1 MKRILGLLIVILI
14 SFSAFIGCSNF
25 ADDIDD
31 AISSMEQGY
40 DNYIDQNGTQP
51 PVNSVSDT
59 LDKMLADY
67 VSGLSYPS
75 PSSIVSTTVDP
86 AESQEFIDSA
96 NTTVYN
102 ETELEKLIFDVVR
115 AADKEVRFK
124 TIGGWLTDDL
134 LYDIVFYRIHD
145 VHMVDAFG
153 LYSYCVTVTT
163 SGSTGTFL
171 LEFNY
176 IDDCSQEEVLELRSM
191 IDTRSKEI
199 VRDLK
204 LGGMSDYEK
213 VKEINK
219 YLCDN
224 VYYPKKPYISHDFTP
239 YGALFSGRAVCEGY
253 ARATKILCELA
264 GLECYYVVGY
274 CDNDPVDGGH
284 AWNLVKVGGDWYQL
298 DVTWNDGSG
307 TDDYFLVTDDVMT
320 LSRDWECADYPA
332 SATTP
337 YAAN

>member
-171 LEFNY
+171 IEFNY

-219 YLCDN
+219 YLS
-224 VYYPKKPYISHDFTP
+224 ISVFH
-239 YGALFSGRAVCEGY
+239 SQHNCRSC
-253 ARATKILCELA
+253 
-264 GLECYYVVGY
+264 
-274 CDNDPVDGGH
+274 
-284 AWNLVKVGGDWYQL
+284 
-298 DVTWNDGSG
+298 
-307 TDDYFLVTDDVMT
+307 
-320 LSRDWECADYPA
+320 
-332 SATTP
+332 
-337 YAAN
+337 

>member
-40 DNYIDQNGTQP
+40 DNYIDQNGRSLRSTAFQ
-51 PVNSVSDT
+51 T
-59 LDKMLADY
+59 HWTRCLADY

-171 LEFNY
+171 IEFNY

-307 TDDYFLVTDDVMT
+307 TDDYFLVTDDVMA